1 MQCSDRD
8 EILKLLN
15 RYSFTLDSGDLD
27 GFAEL
32 FAHGE
37 WGMEGSMH
45 QGKEALLAGVLSTVL
60 LQPDGTPMTRHM
72 STNIQLEID
81 KEAGIATCKRYGLV
95 IQQTA
100 DLPLKPIF
108 SADYFDTFSKV
119 DDVWRF
125 TKCELRHAFVGDLS
139 HLFSRELA

>member
-1 MQCSDRD
+1 MQYSDHD
-8 EILKLLN
+8 QILELLN
-15 RYSFTLDSGDLD
+15 RYSFTLDGGDLE

-32 FAHGE
+32 FTDGE

-60 LQPDGTPMTRHM
+60 LQPDGTPKTRHI

-81 KEAGIATCKRYGLV
+81 MEACIATCKRYGLV

-119 DDVWRF
+119 DDVWCF
-125 TKCELRHAFVGDLS
+125 KKCELKRAFVGDLS
-139 HLFSRELA
+139 HLFSQQLA